1 VDPGHFDG
9 KADIL
14 IEDGKIVEIIEIV
27 STRSR
32 EEASRTQRIEVRRI
46 DAAGKIV
53 CPGLIDM
60 HVHLREPGH
69 EHKET
74 IETGCRAAA
83 WGGFT
88 AVCCM
93 PNTDPV
99 NDCREVTEYILSKAS
114 QAGLARV
121 YPVAAISKGLAG
133 RTLCDFA
140 DLKKAGAIAV
150 SDDGNPVM
158 DSRLMRSAL
167 ELSMACG
174 MRVVSHCEDRRLT
187 AGGVMNQG
195 DVATELGYAGIPNTS
210 ESAMVLRDIELS
222 KLSGAPVHIAH
233 VSTAESVRAIREAK
247 NRGVNVTAETAPHYF
262 TLTDAAVKAC
272 GTLAKMNPPLR
283 SEQDRKAICE
293 GIADGTI
300 DVIATDHAPHSARE
314 KAVAFASAAN
324 GIIGLETSL
333 GLSLKLVKDGFLSL
347 PRLIEMM
354 STNPARI
361 LGLVNGLGIGCPA
374 DITIFDP
381 ELPHTVDAAGF
392 QSLSRNTPFDGW
404 KLTGRPVLTMVAGR
418 IVFEQGQI

>member
-27 STRSR
+27 PTRPR
-32 EEASRTQRIEVRRI
+32 EEAPSTQRIEVRRI
-46 DAAGKIV
+46 DAAGKII

-83 WGGFT
+83 WGGVT

-114 QAGLARV
+114 QADLVRV

-133 RTLCDFA
+133 STLCDFA

-167 ELSMACG
+167 ELSMVCG
-174 MRVVSHCEDRRLT
+174 MRVVSHCEDRRLV

-195 DVATELGYAGIPNTS
+195 DVAAELGYAGIPNTS

-233 VSTAESVRAIREAK
+233 VSAAESVRAIREAK

-262 TLTDAAVKAC
+262 TLTDAAVRAC
-272 GTLAKMNPPLR
+272 GTHAKMNPPLR
-283 SEQDRKAICE
+283 SEQDRKAVCE

-314 KAVAFASAAN
+314 KAVEFVSAAN

-361 LGLVNGLGIGCPA
+361 LGLENGLGIGCPA

-381 ELPHTVDAAGF
+381 ELPYTVDAAGF

-418 IVFEQGQI
+418 IVFEYGQI

>member
-133 RTLCDFA
+133 NTLCDFA

-195 DVATELGYAGIPNTS
+195 DVATELGYAGP
-210 ESAMVLRDIELS
+210 ARV
-222 KLSGAPVHIAH
+222 PWC
-233 VSTAESVRAIREAK
+233 
-247 NRGVNVTAETAPHYF
+247 
-262 TLTDAAVKAC
+262 C
-272 GTLAKMNPPLR
+272 GTSSSASYPERRFISPM
-283 SEQDRKAICE
+283 
-293 GIADGTI
+293 
-300 DVIATDHAPHSARE
+300 SARRNR
-314 KAVAFASAAN
+314 FAPSARP
-324 GIIGLETSL
+324 
-333 GLSLKLVKDGFLSL
+333 K
-347 PRLIEMM
+347 
-354 STNPARI
+354 
-361 LGLVNGLGIGCPA
+361 
-374 DITIFDP
+374 
-381 ELPHTVDAAGF
+381 
-392 QSLSRNTPFDGW
+392 
-404 KLTGRPVLTMVAGR
+404 TG
-418 IVFEQGQI
+418 E